1 MFSRFFIDRPIFASV
16 LSVVIVIAGLVTFK
30 SLPIAQYPDILP
42 PTVVVSATYAGANA
56 RVLSDTVAQPIEEE
70 VNGVEGML
78 YMSSTCSN
86 NGQYQLIVTFATGTD
101 LDMAAVRVQNRVSIA
116 EPLLPEEVKRV
127 GVTTQKQSSNIVLI
141 VSLTSKAERMDE
153 LYLSNYATLQIKD
166 ELARLEGVG
175 SVQVYGAGKY
185 SMRIWLD
192 PAKLKARGLTTN
204 DVTNAIAEQNV
215 QVAAGQIGQ
224 PPVPEDQSYQYVIN
238 AAGRLADVREFEA
251 IVLKT
256 EEGGRFT
263 RLQDVARVELGAIS
277 YDVSS
282 MFKGEPSAA
291 IAVFQLPGANALKV
305 YQRVDQKM
313 AELSK
318 SFPKDIEY
326 RLPFNSTQFIS
337 TSIHEVL
344 ETLFIASFL
353 VFAVIFIFLQD
364 WRASLIPAV
373 TIPVS
378 LIGTFGVMGLL
389 GISINMISLFAIVLA
404 IGIVVD
410 DAIVVVENASRHI
423 DETGMHPRDAT
434 IQAMGEVTGP
444 IVATTLVLMAVFVPT
459 AFLGGISG
467 LLYRQFALTIA
478 TATVFSA
485 LNALTMSPALCAIVL
500 RPSPERRN
508 PFFRAFNWAYAG
520 GQNLYL
526 KTLRTAVRHAV
537 WTLPLFLLLAAA
549 AYWGFITLPTGF
561 LPKEDQGYA
570 MLSVQLPDA
579 ASKPRT
585 DAVVEKITRKLGEV
599 QGVEDWVSI
608 SGYSLL
614 DGANASNAA
623 TYFVMFEPWV
633 ERGKRGLGLEEMIGQ
648 LWQLAASIEEAGVVA
663 FPPPAI
669 IGLGEA
675 GGFQLQVQDRGN
687 LGLSALEQITQELV
701 LDCNGQTGLKNVFSM
716 FRANV
721 PQLYTDIDRTQ
732 AKALSVPLSEVFD
745 TLQAYLG
752 SVYVNDFNKFG
763 RTYQV
768 NIQADAHYR
777 RHIEDIR
784 QIEVR
789 NTRNEMV
796 PLGAILKVKKTLGP
810 QIINRYNMYPSSAL
824 NGEAAPG
831 FSSGDALTLV
841 EKTAATRLPASM
853 GFEWTGMSYQEKAT
867 AGQAAGIFLLAVIFV
882 YLVLCAQYE
891 SWSIPLSVIPV
902 VPLGLLGTVAALAV
916 RGMDVNM
923 YTEIGI
929 VLLIG
934 MTCKTAIL
942 IVEFAKVRHETGE
955 SIADAAIEAS
965 RLRFRPIL
973 MTACTFICGVL
984 PLAIATGAGASSRR
998 ALGTAVTSGMAAATA
1013 LMVIFVPAFFAIIQ
1027 GLSERFRPGVRN
1039 APGRTPPGD
1048 SPPPGE
1054 TISHRDES
1062 KG

>member
-16 LSVVIVIAGLVTFK
+16 VSVIIVIAGLVTFK
-30 SLPIAQYPDILP
+30 TLPIAQYPDILP
-42 PTVVVSATYAGANA
+42 PTVVVSASYAGANA

-78 YMSSTCSN
+78 YMSSTCSS
-86 NGQYQLIVTFATGTD
+86 NGQYQLTVTFATGTD
-101 LDMAAVRVQNRVSIA
+101 LDMAAVRVQNRVAIA
-116 EPLLPEEVKRV
+116 EPLLPEEVKKV

-141 VSLTSKAERMDE
+141 ASLTSKGERMDE
-153 LYLSNYATLQIKD
+153 LFLSNYATLQIKD
-166 ELARLEGVG
+166 EIARLEGVG
-175 SVQVYGAGKY
+175 SVLVFGTGKY

-192 PAKLKARGLTTN
+192 PAKLKARDLTAG
-204 DVTNAIAEQNV
+204 DVEAAVQEQNV

-238 AAGRLADVREFEA
+238 AAGRLADVKQFED
-251 IVLKT
+251 IILKT

-263 RLQDVARVELGAIS
+263 RLRDVARVELGSVS

-291 IAVFQLPGANALKV
+291 MAVFQLPGANALKV
-305 YQRVDQKM
+305 YERVEQKM

-318 SFPKDIEY
+318 SFPKGLEY

-337 TSIHEVL
+337 TSIREVL

-353 VFAVIFIFLQD
+353 VFVVIFVFLQD

-423 DETGMHPRDAT
+423 DETGMHARDAT
-434 IQAMGEVTGP
+434 VKAMGEVTGP
-444 IVATTLVLMAVFVPT
+444 IIATTLVLMAVFVPT
-459 AFLGGISG
+459 AFIGGISG

-478 TATVFSA
+478 TATAFSA

-508 PFFRAFNWAYAG
+508 VFFRAFNWTYARSQG
-520 GQNLYL
+520 LYL
-526 KTLRTAVRHAV
+526 RTLRLAVRRAV
-537 WTLPLFLLLAAA
+537 WTLPIFLVLAVA
-549 AYWGFITLPTGF
+549 AYWGFISMPTGF
-561 LPKEDQGYA
+561 LPREDQGYA

-585 DAVVEKITRKLGEV
+585 DAVVDKVTRKLAAV
-599 QGVEDWVSI
+599 QGLEDWVSV

-623 TYFVMFEPWV
+623 TYWIIFEPW
-633 ERGKRGLGLEEMIGQ
+633 EARAKRGLGLEAMMGQ

-675 GGFQLQVQDRGN
+675 GGFQMQLQDRGS
-687 LGLSALEQITQELV
+687 LGLPALQQMAQEMV
-701 LDCNGQTGLKNVFSM
+701 LDCNAQTGLKNVFSM

-721 PQLYTDIDRTQ
+721 PQLYTDVDRTQ
-732 AKALSVPLSEVFD
+732 AKALHVPLSMVFD

-752 SVYVNDFNKFG
+752 SVYINDFNKFG

-768 NIQADAHYR
+768 NIQADANFR
-777 RHIEDIR
+777 RRIEDIR
-784 QIEVR
+784 KLEVR
-789 NTRNEMV
+789 NSRNEMV
-796 PLGAILKVKKTLGP
+796 PLGAVIKVKRTLGP
-810 QIINRYNMYPSSAL
+810 QIINRYNMYPSAAI

-831 FSSGDALTLV
+831 YSSGDALNLM
-841 EKTAATRLPASM
+841 EKAAAAKLPLSM
-853 GFEWTGMSYQEKAT
+853 GYEWTGMSYQEKAT
-867 AGQAAGIFLLAVIFV
+867 GGQATGVFLLAVVFV

-891 SWSIPLSVIPV
+891 SWSIPLSVILV

-934 MTCKTAIL
+934 MACKTAIL
-942 IVEFAKVRHETGE
+942 IVEFAKVRREAGE
-955 SIADAAIEAS
+955 SIAEAAIEAS

-973 MTACTFICGVL
+973 MTAWTFICGVL
-984 PLAIATGAGASSRR
+984 PLAIATGAGASSRQ
-998 ALGTAVTSGMAAATA
+998 ALGTAVASGMIAATG
-1013 LMVIFVPAFFAIIQ
+1013 LMVIFVPAFFAVIQ
-1027 GLSERFRPGVRN
+1027 GLSERFRPG
-1039 APGRTPPGD
+1039 APRAPRP
-1048 SPPPGE
+1048 SSGE
-1054 TISHRDES
+1054 TIE
-1062 KG
+1062 